1 MNIKRTLINS
11 TSNLLTVTALVGAV
25 AFASPAKADLNQLNQ
40 FIQILSVLQGG
51 TQQGTNNN
59 NYNNNNYN
67 NNGYNNNNNYSNNNS
82 NNSLSRCGF
91 FTNVEYQG
99 AQATITKMNR
109 CTGEVVE
116 RTVKNRY
123 NN

>member
-1 MNIKRTLINS
+1 MKQFLIN
-11 TSNLLTVTALVGAV
+11 TASNTLTAVVLVGAV
-25 AFASPAKADLNQLNQ
+25 TFAAPAKADLNQLNQ

-51 TQQGTNNN
+51 TNG
-59 NYNNNNYN
+59 NNYN
-67 NNGYNNNNNYSNNNS
+67 NNGYNNNNNFSNNYQ

-91 FTNVEYQG
+91 FTNVQYHG

-109 CTGEVVE
+109 CTGQVVE

-123 NN
+123 ND

>member
-1 MNIKRTLINS
+1 MKQFLIN
-11 TSNLLTVTALVGAV
+11 TASNTLTAVVLVGAV
-25 AFASPAKADLNQLNQ
+25 TFAAPAKADLNQLNQ

-51 TQQGTNNN
+51 TQQQGTNGN
-59 NYNNNNYN
+59 NY
-67 NNGYNNNNNYSNNNS
+67 NNGYNNNNNFSNNNNQ

-109 CTGEVVE
+109 CTGQVVE

-123 NN
+123 ND

>member
-1 MNIKRTLINS
+1 MKQFLIN
-11 TSNLLTVTALVGAV
+11 TASNTLTAVVLVGAV
-25 AFASPAKADLNQLNQ
+25 TFAAPAKADLNQLNQ

-51 TQQGTNNN
+51 TNG
-59 NYNNNNYN
+59 NNYN
-67 NNGYNNNNNYSNNNS
+67 NNGYNNNNNFSNNYQ

-109 CTGEVVE
+109 CTGQVVE

-123 NN
+123 ND

>member
-1 MNIKRTLINS
+1 MNIKRTLVNS
-11 TSNLLTVTALVGAV
+11 ITATALVGSV
-25 AFASPAKADLNQLNQ
+25 ALATPAKADLNQLNQ

-51 TQQGTNNN
+51 TQQGANNGN
-59 NYNNNNYN
+59 NYNNNNGYN
-67 NNGYNNNNNYSNNNS
+67 NNNNNYSNNNS

>member
-1 MNIKRTLINS
+1 MKQFLIN
-11 TSNLLTVTALVGAV
+11 TASNTLTAVVLVGAV
-25 AFASPAKADLNQLNQ
+25 TFAAPAKADLNQLNQ

-51 TQQGTNNN
+51 TNG
-59 NYNNNNYN
+59 NNYN
-67 NNGYNNNNNYSNNNS
+67 NNGYNNNNNFSNNNNQ

-109 CTGEVVE
+109 CTGQVVE

-123 NN
+123 ND

>member
-40 FIQILSVLQGG
+40 FIQILSVLQGN
-51 TQQGTNNN
+51 TQQGTVGN
-59 NYNNNNYN
+59 NYNN
-67 NNGYNNNNNYSNNNS
+67 NNGYNNNNYSNNNNQ

-109 CTGEVVE
+109 CTGQVVE

-123 NN
+123 ND

>member
-1 MNIKRTLINS
+1 MNIKRTLVNS
-11 TSNLLTVTALVGAV
+11 ITATALIGAV
-25 AFASPAKADLNQLNQ
+25 TIAAPAKADLNQLNQ
-40 FIQILSVLQGG
+40 FIQILSVLQGN
-51 TQQGTNNN
+51 TQQGTVGN
-59 NYNNNNYN
+59 NYNN
-67 NNGYNNNNNYSNNNS
+67 NNGYNNNNNYSNNNNQ

-109 CTGEVVE
+109 CTGQVVE

-123 NN
+123 ND